1 MEIKRL
7 FLIDTLKIPGF
18 EFKKMYK
25 LETKDEY
32 VIVRWTYF
40 R

>member
-7 FLIDTLKIPGF
+7 FLIDALKIPSF
-18 EFKKMYK
+18 ELKKMYK